1 MSTNNIISMNNDKI
15 TEIQNNQ
22 TIINISTI
30 TISKQE
36 YDFLHNEN
44 QRLTKENRE
53 LYNKIMKTDT
63 ALQNYESDAVIQRK
77 NIAKLLD
84 ENEELKKENKK
95 FNKNIT
101 ELKEEN
107 KKLKEE
113 NKKLR
118 EENKKLSDQMEQL
131 KDQMKQLINYNNI
144 LEENSKKTYN
154 CMLIGQ
160 LSHVFIHN
168 MKNFVLEGRD
178 YYEIESVNLPQLFNE
193 KNLSDKE
200 KINFNKIISKFNSK
214 DELYK
219 FINESKK
226 DRLSYAHPDKLRDS
240 IKVTK
245 NNLKEM
251 ISNHYVPPF
260 NKRIEIAHKMI
271 DILDDLNINNN
282 NNLLEIDMI

>member
-15 TEIQNNQ
+15 TEMQNNQ
-22 TIINISTI
+22 TIINISMI

-44 QRLTKENRE
+44 QRLAKENSE
-53 LYNKIMKTDT
+53 LYNKIIKTDT

-84 ENEELKKENKK
+84 KNEELKKENIK
-95 FNKNIT
+95 FNENIA

-118 EENKKLSDQMEQL
+118 DQMEQL
-131 KDQMKQLINYNNI
+131 INKVNI
-144 LEENSKKTYN
+144 LEENSNKAYN

-160 LSHVFIHN
+160 LSFAFVHN
-168 MKNFVLEGRD
+168 MKNNVLEGRD
-178 YYEIESVNLPQLFNE
+178 YYEIESINLPQLFNE

-200 KINFNKIISKFNSK
+200 KIKFDKIISKFNSK

-219 FINESKK
+219 FINESKN

-240 IKVTK
+240 TKITK

-251 ISNHYVPPF
+251 ISKHYEPSF
-260 NKRIEIAHKMI
+260 NKRIEIANKMVDVLY
-271 DILDDLNINNN
+271 DIKINKD
-282 NNLLEIDMI
+282 NNLLEIDRIYH

>member
-15 TEIQNNQ
+15 TEMQNNQ
-22 TIINISTI
+22 TIINISMI

-44 QRLTKENRE
+44 QRLAKENSE
-53 LYNKIMKTDT
+53 LYNKIIKTDT

-77 NIAKLLD
+77 NIA
-84 ENEELKKENKK
+84 
-95 FNKNIT
+95 

-118 EENKKLSDQMEQL
+118 DQMEQL
-131 KDQMKQLINYNNI
+131 INKVNI
-144 LEENSKKTYN
+144 LEENSNKAYN

-160 LSHVFIHN
+160 LSFAFVHN
-168 MKNFVLEGRD
+168 MKNNVLEGRD
-178 YYEIESVNLPQLFNE
+178 YYEIESINLPQLFNE

-200 KINFNKIISKFNSK
+200 KIKFDKIISKFNSK

-219 FINESKK
+219 FINESKN

-240 IKVTK
+240 TKITK

-251 ISNHYVPPF
+251 ISKHYEPSF
-260 NKRIEIAHKMI
+260 NKRIEIAKTMVDVLY
-271 DILDDLNINNN
+271 DIKINKD
-282 NNLLEIDMI
+282 NNLLEIDRIYY